1 MLVLPLTLSFEFLNI
16 IIIVIVQMI
25 PQTKNVGDNLHC
37 LSPTM
42 AHVNIQ
48 INNFMSIPKSD

>member
-16 IIIVIVQMI
+16 IIIVQMI

-48 INNFMSIPKSD
+48 INNFMSSPNSD